1 MHALI
6 PPLTL
11 LRRACLV
18 LAVVL
23 AMSAPG
29 PRLPDALAGPGH
41 DLLSEGA
48 LLIASALPE
57 RQTLQGGPESDPA
70 LSSRWPDQPQATPGR
85 ALGAPFAAPL
95 PRQGLP
101 RQAHGAR
108 APPVIADRT

>member
-1 MHALI
+1 MHALT

-11 LRRACLV
+11 LRRACLM
-18 LAVVL
+18 LAVLL

-41 DLLSEGA
+41 SMLSDGA

-57 RQTLQGGPESDPA
+57 RLAPQGGPEGDPA
-70 LSSRWPDQPQATPGR
+70 LSARRPEPPQAIPGR
-85 ALGAPFAAPL
+85 ATAATLSGPLLHPAPGPH
-95 PRQGLP
+95 
-101 RQAHGAR
+101 AHGAR